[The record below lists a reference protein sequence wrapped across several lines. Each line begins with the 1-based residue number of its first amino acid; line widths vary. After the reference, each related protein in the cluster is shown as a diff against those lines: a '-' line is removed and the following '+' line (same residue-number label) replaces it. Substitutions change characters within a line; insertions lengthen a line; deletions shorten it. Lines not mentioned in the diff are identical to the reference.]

1 MNGQHFKGDG
11 SGILQGLASQD
22 EEALESLYD
31 DYFPMIS
38 RMVTDNHGSTDD
50 ARDLFQ
56 EGLIVLYEKARDPEF
71 VLACK
76 LKTYLYAVCRHLW
89 LKQLHQRQKQFLVSA
104 NGTEDIPGNL
114 EEDLETHRE
123 KEGRFRIMGEALE
136 KLGQPCRSLLEHFYV
151 QQLSMQEIAEKFGY
165 TNPENAKTQKYK
177 CLSRLKKIFF
187 DQYK

>member
-1 MNGQHFKGDG
+1 MVC
-11 SGILQGLASQD
+11 
-22 EEALESLYD
+22 
-31 DYFPMIS
+31 
-38 RMVTDNHGSTDD
+38 RMVTSNHGSADD

-56 EGLIVLYEKARDPEF
+56 EALIVLYERACDPDF
-71 VLACK
+71 RLQCK

-89 LKQLHQRQKQFLVSA
+89 LKQLQQRQKQFLVKE
-104 NGTEDIPGNL
+104 NGTEDLPANL

-123 KEGRFRIMGEALE
+123 KEGRFRIMSDSLD
-136 KLGQPCRSLLEHFYV
+136 KLGQPCKSLLEHFYL

-177 CLSRLKKIFF
+177 CLNRLKKIFF